1 MNELARVNKPPP
13 PEDYYIEA
21 ETSLVDRPLR
31 TLKQDDLFGVFN
43 NHGDFRPA
51 DKGPEGL
58 FFLDTRYL
66 SQLELRLGRKPPLLL
81 DSVVLDDNSALLVD
95 LTNADVQG
103 PDGKIQLPRDT
114 VFVNR
119 LKFLCGASCY
129 ERITLRSYEAVPEL
143 LPVELFF
150 AADFADLFEVRGEE
164 RERRGTLSVDL
175 LSEKAVRFVYLG
187 LDDIERTTTIEFD
200 PPPSELT
207 PHSAHWDI
215 DLGQRNRVSI
225 GMRVD
230 CGHSERE
237 APESST
243 PLAAYRHIRKQTR
256 RHARRLGHITSSN
269 ELFDAILRR
278 STADLDMLL
287 TSTEYGF
294 YPYAGVPW
302 YSTIFGRDGIITALQ
317 LVWNAPEIAKGVL
330 CALALTQ
337 ATEIDETADA
347 QPGKIVHEMRGGEM
361 ARLGE
366 VPFRRYYG
374 TVDATP
380 LFVMLAG
387 DYYRRT
393 GDLETIRTIWPNILA
408 ALEWVDTFGDS
419 DGDGFVEYS
428 RMTDRGLANQGWKDS
443 HDSIFHADG
452 RLADGPIA
460 LCEVQ
465 GYVYAARR
473 AAAHLAGALDEDDK
487 ADRFDSQAEAL
498 RRLFE
503 DQFWIEELGS
513 YALALDGAKQ
523 PCRVLASNAGHA
535 LLTGIASTERAA
547 RVARLLTSP
556 KFFSGWGVRTIASG
570 EARYNPM
577 SYHNGSIW
585 PHDNAL
591 IAMGLARYGHKV
603 EVARIFEGLFA
614 AASYDEL
621 GRLPELFC
629 GFPRRPRRGP
639 TAYPVACS
647 PQAWAAAAPFALLAA
662 STGLELDHRSHRVLF
677 TDPALPSFLD
687 ELWLPD
693 LTLAESRLSLRLQ
706 RIDGDITF
714 AVTDRE
720 GPARLIISK

>member
-1 MNELARVNKPPP
+1 MNELAGAPKPPP

-21 ETSLVDRPLR
+21 ETSLVDRPVR
-31 TLKQDDLFGVFN
+31 TLKQHDLFGVFN
-43 NHGDFRPA
+43 NHGDFRAA

-58 FFLDTRYL
+58 FFLDTRHL

-95 LTNADVQG
+95 LTNADLLE
-103 PDGKIQLPRDT
+103 PDGTVGLTRDS
-114 VFVNR
+114 VFANR
-119 LKFLCGASCY
+119 LKFLCGASCH
-129 ERITLRSYEAVPEL
+129 ERITLRSYEAVPEP
-143 LPVELFF
+143 LPVELAF

-164 RERRGTLSVDL
+164 RERHGTLHVELMSDR
-175 LSEKAVRFVYLG
+175 AVRFFYLG
-187 LDDIERTTTIEFD
+187 LDGVERTTTLEFD
-200 PPPSELT
+200 PAPAVLT
-207 PHSAHWDI
+207 PYSAQWQI
-215 DLGQRNRVSI
+215 DLSTKNRASI
-225 GMRVD
+225 GIRID
-230 CGHSERE
+230 CGHAERDG
-237 APESST
+237 PEPT
-243 PLAAYRHIRKQTR
+243 TTLAAYRSVR
-256 RHARRLGHITSSN
+256 RESRGCTSRLGDITSSN
-269 ELFDAILRR
+269 ELFDAIVRR

-287 TSTEYGF
+287 TNTEYGL
-294 YPYAGVPW
+294 YPYAGIPW
-302 YSTIFGRDGIITALQ
+302 YSTIFGRDGIITAMQ
-317 LVWNAPEIAKGVL
+317 LVWNAPDIARGVL
-330 CALALTQ
+330 HALALTQ

-347 QPGKIVHEMRGGEM
+347 QPGKILHEMRGGEM
-361 ARLGE
+361 ARVGE

-387 DYYRRT
+387 DYFRRT
-393 GDLETIRTIWPNILA
+393 GDVETIRAIWPNILA
-408 ALEWVDTFGDS
+408 ALEWIDIYGDA
-419 DGDGFVEYS
+419 DGDGFVEYC
-428 RMTDRGLANQGWKDS
+428 RMTERGLANQGWKDS

-452 RLADGPIA
+452 RLAEGPIA

-473 AAAHLAGALDEDDK
+473 AAGELAGALGDS
-487 ADRFDSQAEAL
+487 DRSERLHAQAEAL

-503 DQFWIEELGS
+503 EKFWVEELGS

-523 PCRVLASNAGHA
+523 PCSVLASNAGHA
-535 LLTGIASTERAA
+535 LLTGIAAPDRAA
-547 RVARLLTSP
+547 SIARLLTSP
-556 KFFSGWGVRTIASG
+556 KFFNGWGVRTIASG

-591 IAMGLARYGHKV
+591 IAMGLARYGHKA

-662 STGLELDHRSHRVLF
+662 SIGLEVDHKSERVLLN
-677 TDPALPSFLD
+677 DPALPAFLN
-687 ELWLPD
+687 ELWLPNVA
-693 LTLAESRLSLRLQ
+693 LAGSRLGLRLQ
-706 RIDGDITF
+706 RSDSDITV
-714 AVTDRE
+714 AVTRRE
-720 GPARLIISK
+720 GPARVVIFK